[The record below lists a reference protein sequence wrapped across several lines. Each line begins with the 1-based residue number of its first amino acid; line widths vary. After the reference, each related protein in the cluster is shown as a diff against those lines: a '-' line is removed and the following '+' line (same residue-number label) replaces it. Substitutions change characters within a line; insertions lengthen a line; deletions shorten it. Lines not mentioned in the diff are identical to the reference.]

1 MIRLGITG
9 SLGSGKSTVAAMMA
23 EMGARVIDADRL
35 AREAVEPGKP
45 AYDEL
50 IAEFGP
56 GILAPDGRIDRA
68 AVARQ
73 VFADPDKRRRVESI
87 IHPRVRAQERRL
99 AAEAAEDDVVAFDVP
114 LLFETGL
121 ERECDRTCVVLVDEP
136 RRYERLAKLGWTR
149 EEIQARLQAQMP
161 QEEKARRADY
171 TIDNSGSLEATRRE
185 ASRVMNELKSLARR
199 KPSPKE

>member
-1 MIRLGITG
+1 
-9 SLGSGKSTVAAMMA
+9 
-23 EMGARVIDADRL
+23 
-35 AREAVEPGKP
+35 
-45 AYDEL
+45 
-50 IAEFGP
+50 
-56 GILAPDGRIDRA
+56 
-68 AVARQ
+68 
-73 VFADPDKRRRVESI
+73 
-87 IHPRVRAQERRL
+87 
-99 AAEAAEDDVVAFDVP
+99 
-114 LLFETGL
+114 
-121 ERECDRTCVVLVDEP
+121 VVLVDEP